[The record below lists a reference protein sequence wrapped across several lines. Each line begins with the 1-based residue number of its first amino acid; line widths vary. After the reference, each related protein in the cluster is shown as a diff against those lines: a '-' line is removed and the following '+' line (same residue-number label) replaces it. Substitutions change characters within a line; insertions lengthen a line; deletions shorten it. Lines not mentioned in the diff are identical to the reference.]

1 MSTVTPNLKLTIQGI
16 DENYDVNIVNEN
28 FNKIDS
34 LELVD
39 TKIKITDKNSNFT
52 SETLDGVLDEVF
64 TNVDNGKT
72 ILASAITDRGV
83 QTSKDDTFQ
92 KMETNIRN
100 IPVKEVTSPRFE
112 IGIGVITAIID
123 TQGFFTEFKIDN
135 GQWQSGNVF
144 ENLSPVQS
152 YTFYAKNINY
162 ISSIKVTTPKA
173 NQLVDIPTSSE
184 IKHDR
189 VTITASTGEKIRFN
203 GVDYTSPHTF
213 TGLKANTQYQFYG
226 VKPSTDKL
234 NEGVSSPLSVTTTN
248 YPIFGFR
255 IDTNNSNPLAKI
267 SYIKDA
273 IGISPA
279 TINGYGGW
287 DNKFIFDRVKPCGF
301 KDGKKTEYINPNDF
315 TKYIDGITVP
325 DDVDIMI
332 EFPKIYWK
340 WTTSSTY
347 TDVELSEGKVDS
359 GFECLAHT
367 VGIVERDYI
376 YLGAYLGYEENGKLR
391 SRKGVLPTGNKTIG
405 QFRTLAQANGIG
417 YQQFYY
423 YSILMLQ
430 MLFVLMYRSTDSQTS
445 LGYGYANGNSSSIQT
460 GNTYNKGMNFGES
473 TGKQQMKFLGVEDLW
488 GNLSQWVDGLF
499 CGAMKKMLISKNNY
513 FNDTGE
519 NYVDFG
525 IGSTDDLSGYISSIQ
540 EGNNKGFIA
549 KTTSAGSMT
558 YYCDYG
564 SMKYNSV
571 GRFGGSYS
579 NNLSSGIFNLSLDNP
594 ISNTSVGFGAR
605 LCFLGD

>member
-1 MSTVTPNLKLTIQGI
+1 MPTITPNLKLTKPLEG
-16 DENYDVNIVNEN
+16 EGYDINVFNSN
-28 FNKIDS
+28 FDKIDA

-39 TKIKITDKNSNFT
+39 TKIKVTDAKGNFT
-52 SETLDGVLDEVF
+52 ATTLDGVLDEVF
-64 TNVDNGKT
+64 ISVDNGKT

-92 KMETNIRN
+92 KMESNIRN

-123 TQGFFTEFKIDN
+123 TQGFFTEFKLDN

-173 NQLVDIPTSSE
+173 NQTANMPMPSE

-189 VTITASTGEKIRFN
+189 VTITASTGERIRFN
-203 GVDYTSPHTF
+203 GVDYTSPYTF
-213 TGLKANTQYQFYG
+213 TGLKANTQYKFYG

-234 NEGVSSPLSVTTTN
+234 NEGVSSPLTVTTTN
-248 YPIFGFR
+248 YPVFGFR
-255 IDTNNSNPLAKI
+255 IDVNNSNPLTKI

-273 IGISPA
+273 IGIAPA
-279 TINGYGGW
+279 TSTGYGGW
-287 DNKFIFDRVKPCGF
+287 ENKFIFDRVKPCGF
-301 KDGKKTEYINPNDF
+301 KNGKKTEYINPSDF
-315 TKYIDGITVP
+315 TKYVDGISVP

-340 WTTSSTY
+340 WTTQATY
-347 TDVELSEGKVDS
+347 IDVELSEGKIDS

-367 VGIVERDYI
+367 VGTVEKDYI

-391 SRKGVLPTGNKTIG
+391 SKKGVLPTANKTIG
-405 QFRTLAQANGIG
+405 QFRTLAQANGTG
-417 YQQFYY
+417 YQQYVY
-423 YSILMLQ
+423 YSMFMLQ

-445 LGYGYANGNSSSIQT
+445 LGYGYANGNNSSITT

-473 TGKQQMKFLGVEDLW
+473 TGKQQMKFLGIEDFW
-488 GNLSQWVDGLF
+488 GNLYQWVDGLYCDSSRNILITDNSVF
-499 CGAMKKMLISKNNY
+499 NDNGSGYVNYGQGAGSSLNGGYIDAVQGKQSTGFISKSI
-513 FNDTGE
+513 
-519 NYVDFG
+519 V
-525 IGSTDDLSGYISSIQ
+525 GSNATH
-540 EGNNKGFIA
+540 
-549 KTTSAGSMT
+549 
-558 YYCDYG
+558 YCDYG
-564 SMKYNSV
+564 YLAAGCLGLSGGIWNSGLLAGAFSLYV
-571 GRFGGSYS
+571 NYS
-579 NNLSSGIFNLSLDNP
+579 ASDARSH
-594 ISNTSVGFGAR
+594 VGAR
-605 LCFLGD
+605 LCYI

>member
-64 TNVDNGKT
+64 INVDNGKT

-92 KMETNIRN
+92 KMESNIRN

-123 TQGFFTEFKIDN
+123 TQGFFTEFKVDN

-173 NQLVDIPTSSE
+173 NQTANIPTSSE

-234 NEGVSSPLSVTTTN
+234 NEGVSSPLSITTAN
-248 YPIFGFR
+248 YPVFGFR
-255 IDTNNSNPLAKI
+255 IDVNNSNPLTKI

-273 IGISPA
+273 IGITPA
-279 TINGYGGW
+279 TPNSYGGW
-287 DNKFIFDRVKPCGF
+287 ENKFIFDRVKPCGF
-301 KDGKKTEYINPNDF
+301 KAGKKTEYINPNDF
-315 TKYIDGITVP
+315 TKYIDGISVP
-325 DDVDIMI
+325 DDVDVMI

-340 WTTSSTY
+340 WTTQATY
-347 TDVELSEGKVDS
+347 IDVELSEGKINS
-359 GFECLAHT
+359 GFECLAHSVGT
-367 VGIVERDYI
+367 VEKDYI

-391 SRKGVLPTGNKTIG
+391 SKKGVLPTANKTIG
-405 QFRTLAQANGIG
+405 QFRTLAQANGAG
-417 YQQFYY
+417 YQQYVY
-423 YSILMLQ
+423 YSMFMLQ

-445 LGYGYANGNSSSIQT
+445 LGYGYANGNSSSITT

-473 TGKQQMKFLGVEDLW
+473 TGKQQMKFLGVEDFW
-488 GNLSQWVDGLF
+488 GNLRQWVDGLY
-499 CGAMKKMLISKNNY
+499 CDSNRNVLISNNSV
-513 FNDTGE
+513 FNDTG
-519 NYVDFG
+519 
-525 IGSTDDLSGYISSIQ
+525 SGYLNYGKGASDNISGLIGDIQ
-540 EGNNKGFIA
+540 GGSSTGFIVKA
-549 KTTSAGSMT
+549 TNGSGTTH
-558 YYCDYG
+558 YCDYG
-564 SMKYNSV
+564 DLHSGCLSAAGGDWSDGLYAGTFRLHV
-571 GRFGGSYS
+571 GYSASYS
-579 NNLSSGIFNLSLDNP
+579 FSSI
-594 ISNTSVGFGAR
+594 GAR
-605 LCFLGD
+605 LCYI